1 MALGDVI
8 ARLSVS
14 LDMNT
19 SAFEKG
25 SKRAQ
30 AQTESL
36 GKKMTRIAGAIG
48 TAFVASIGVDTVRSL
63 VEMGKA
69 AVDTVGALGEQAQ
82 QLGVTTDALQEF
94 RFVASQ
100 TGIEQA
106 EIDKSLQ
113 RLTRTIGELEK
124 PTKAQAAAMQAL
136 GLSTDS
142 LKGLGADKALVVLS
156 EAFNKL
162 PDAATRSAVGFDLMG
177 RSFQTLLPLLNEGP
191 ERINAMV
198 KAAHD
203 LGIVLTPEQIANA
216 DKYADQIEALN
227 ASADAQKAAALA
239 RYGEGLAKLTRDYT
253 QFQIDLVHAFVAID
267 KAGTDLSHTL
277 RQFGANTAQVFRD
290 VQHVI
295 ENTVSKIAGTI
306 GGTLR
311 AVWDHAIAKIG
322 KLGDAFRWLYDVVV
336 GHSYIP
342 DMVAGI
348 ASEMARLDA
357 VMVKPVTAATTKAEE
372 AFRDMASNVQGI
384 LDRLFPEMRRVLDF
398 RADRAALEGSDLSDA
413 NKQAALGALFGEGA
427 VRPDFGSD
435 GGPLVEGMRATED
448 AIQRLT
454 EKAKIGTVRIADS
467 FAQMAE
473 KTMASITRLSGAI
486 RSGDFLGILEAV
498 IGTGLQLGSA
508 GVFGK
513 GFAARVNA
521 VPGYAN
527 GTNFHRGGLA
537 MVGERGPELVSMPR
551 GSRVTPNHAMG
562 GMEVRVV
569 PSPYFDVVV
578 DGRAARVAGPMAQMA
593 STSGSIGAQ
602 TALARRGARRFP

>member
-36 GKKMTRIAGAIG
+36 GKKMTRVAGAIG

-106 EIDKSLQ
+106 EIDKALQ
-113 RLTRTIGELEK
+113 RLTRTIGDLAA
-124 PTKAQAAAMQAL
+124 PTKAQAAAMEQL
-136 GLSTDS
+136 GLSTDA
-142 LKGLGADKALVVLS
+142 LKGLSADRALVVLS

-162 PDAATRSAVGFDLMG
+162 PDAAARSAVGFDLMG
-177 RSFQTLLPLLNEGP
+177 KSFQTLLPLLNEGP

-203 LGIVLTPEQIANA
+203 LGIVLSSEDIANA
-216 DKYADQIEALN
+216 DKYADQIAALN

-239 RYGEGLAKLTRDYT
+239 RYGEGLAKLTKDYT

-277 RQFGANTAQVFRD
+277 REFGANTAQVFRD
-290 VQHVI
+290 VQGVI
-295 ENTVSKIAGTI
+295 ERTVSKVAGVI
-306 GGTLR
+306 GGTLG
-311 AVWDHAIAKIG
+311 AVWDNAMAKINTV
-322 KLGDAFRWLYDVVV
+322 KRAFFNLYDAVV

-357 VMVKPVTAATTKAEE
+357 VMVRPVTAATTKAEE
-372 AFRDMASNVQGI
+372 AFREMAGNVQGI
-384 LDRLFPEMRRVLDF
+384 LDRVFPGMRRVLDF
-398 RADRAALEGSDLSDA
+398 RADSATIQGSDLSEGA
-413 NKQAALGALFGEGA
+413 KQSALGALSKEFGQVG
-427 VRPDFGSD
+427 PNFGSD
-435 GGPLVEGMRATED
+435 GGPLVGGIDATTD
-448 AIQRLT
+448 AIVRLT
-454 EKAKIGTVRIADS
+454 EKSKIGSVQIAKS
-467 FAQMAE
+467 FADMA
-473 KTMASITRLSGAI
+473 TNTLQSLSRLTSAI
-486 RSGDFLGILEAV
+486 KDGGFWGILEAAV
-498 IGTGLQLGSA
+498 NVGLQLASSGAFGSGAAKWANTPAYA
-508 GVFGK
+508 G
-513 GFAARVNA
+513 
-521 VPGYAN
+521 
-527 GTNFHRGGLA
+527 GTNFHPGGLA

-551 GSRVTPNHAMG
+551 GSKVYPNGTGPGGGNVYHISGNLLTPEFWAQIQAGDM
-562 GMEVRVV
+562 
-569 PSPYFDVVV
+569 
-578 DGRAARVAGPMAQMA
+578 AAADA
-593 STSGSIGAQ
+593 
-602 TALARRGARRFP
+602 GARGGVALGQYKQSRRWR